1 MLKTEAKT
9 FEIETVRGEF
19 PILAQEIHGHRLV
32 YLDSAAS
39 AQRPQSVLDAVARY
53 ETTDHANVHR
63 SVHTLGA
70 RATHA
75 FEHARGVARRFLG
88 AGDGEV
94 VFTKGCTEALNL
106 VAHGLAQVWLRE
118 GDEIV
123 LTELEHHSNIV
134 PWQMAAERSGAS
146 LRVVPIDAN
155 GDLDLEAFE
164 GVVGERTRVLA
175 VGHVSNALGTVNPVA
190 QLAAR
195 AREAG
200 AVVVVDGAQAAPHR
214 PVDVAALDADFYTIS
229 GHKMYG
235 PTGIGALCGKSE
247 WLDKLPPYQGGG
259 DMIHSV
265 SFEKTTYAKPPA
277 RFEAGTPNIS
287 GAVGLAA
294 AMEFL
299 ESLGFEAIRAHEDAL
314 IRYALE
320 RLEGAPGVTLV
331 GTPRERS
338 GVVSFLMEGVHPHDV
353 GTVLDT
359 EGVAVR
365 AGHHCAQPL
374 MERLGVAA
382 TVRASFGV
390 YNGLDDVDR
399 LVDAL
404 GKVRRLFG

>member
-1 MLKTEAKT
+1 MLKIEAKT

-134 PWQMAAERSGAS
+134 PWQLAAERSGAS

-164 GVVGERTRVLA
+164 SVVGERTRVLA

-195 AREAG
+195 AREVG

-214 PVDVAALDADFYTIS
+214 RVDVAGLDADFYTIS

-235 PTGIGALCGKSE
+235 PTGIGALYGKRE
-247 WLDKLPPYQGGG
+247 WLEKLPPYQGGG

-299 ESLGFEAIRAHEDAL
+299 EALGFEAIRAHEDAL

-320 RLEGAPGVTLV
+320 RLKGAPGVTVV
-331 GTPRERS
+331 GTPKERS

>member
-164 GVVGERTRVLA
+164 SVVGERTRVLA

-214 PVDVAALDADFYTIS
+214 RVDVAALDADFYTIS

-320 RLEGAPGVTLV
+320 RLESAPGVTLV